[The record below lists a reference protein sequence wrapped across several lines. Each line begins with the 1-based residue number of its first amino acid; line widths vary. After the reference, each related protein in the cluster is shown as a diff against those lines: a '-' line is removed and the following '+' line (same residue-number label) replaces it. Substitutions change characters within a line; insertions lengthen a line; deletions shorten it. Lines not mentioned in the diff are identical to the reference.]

1 MSISARNPSINNM
14 FWEQIATHYRA
25 GSAHQFLLHF
35 NVQDLLYDDVY
46 GYLPAMPYLMEQLN
60 VLGCALVI
68 GYNTAQG
75 IIFPN
80 VRQWHQTQQMLEVV
94 PPYEK
99 TGVFHFQSLATWLQG
114 FRGLQGAGDDEVP
127 PDVARRRINAGL
139 AIGKLHEDPVA
150 SIEPSPSEELQ
161 IKLSELLRQDSVK
174 VGLVINFLEEFA
186 PNHPSLSSGAND
198 ARQRFFNLLHHWA
211 SDLDIRRRKH
221 IILLVTQNTFDIH
234 PSLTVNPEIPVVE
247 MPFPDYAQRLQFI
260 EHLHAIHIT
269 EPIRKYSLGNARAR
283 EELARETAGLNLFG
297 IHDIVRQAALARQ
310 EARGELL
317 QNYRQQSV
325 KTFSHGVLEVS
336 EPREVARMQGPSH
349 VNRAIQEIA
358 DGLKAGDW
366 RRIPRGMLLLGP
378 AGTGKVFIAKLLAGK
393 AETAFVQLRYASQ
406 VGEVAISVNGHE
418 GSYERN
424 LNAAL
429 SFIRGIAPVVVFI
442 DEIEQASPRASM
454 QPEHWERG
462 LPVSLVNAISDT
474 SLRGKVIWV
483 GATDRPDLMP
493 AIFRR
498 VGIFDHKLILLPPTP
513 FERAATMEIFCAP
526 RTQESI
532 DYQAIVGDARTDGV
546 TARDLWLIMQRA
558 RNIALRDRREQ
569 LTEADLREA
578 VDDFVPDYSPEMQ
591 QFMGLLAMREANS
604 RAMLPDALL
613 PVYQEFVEGTR
624 IDKTK
629 INRRLLELSG
639 VLGLQV

>member
-1 MSISARNPSINNM
+1 M

-35 NVQDLLYDDVY
+35 NVQDLHYDDAY
-46 GYLPAMPYLMEQLN
+46 GYLPALPYLMEQLN
-60 VLGCALVI
+60 LLGCDLVV
-68 GYNTAQG
+68 GYNSVQG

-80 VRQWHQTQQMLEVV
+80 VRQWHRTQKMLEVV
-94 PPYEK
+94 PPD
-99 TGVFHFQSLATWLQG
+99 A
-114 FRGLQGAGDDEVP
+114 ADEVP
-127 PDVARRRINAGL
+127 LPDERSRINSNL
-139 AIGKLHEDPVA
+139 AIGKLHEDPVVTM
-150 SIEPSPSEELQ
+150 EPHPSEELQ
-161 IKLSELLRQDSVK
+161 NRLSHLLRQGRAK
-174 VGLVINFLEEFA
+174 VGLIINFLEQLA
-186 PNHPSLSSGAND
+186 PNHPSLTSGAND
-198 ARQRFFNLLHHWA
+198 ESQRFLNLLNHWA
-211 SDLDIRRRKH
+211 SDLDIRRRKQ

-247 MPFPDYAQRLQFI
+247 MPFPDYAQRLKFI
-260 EHLHAIHIT
+260 AHLHAISPDDAPMR
-269 EPIRKYSLGNARAR
+269 ESLGDARAR
-283 EELARETAGLNLFG
+283 EEFARETAGLNLFG
-297 IHDIVRQAALARQ
+297 IHDIARQAATTQQ

-317 QNYRQQSV
+317 LNYRQESI
-325 KTFSHGVLEVS
+325 KTFSHGVLEVG

-349 VNRAIQEIA
+349 VNRAIQDIA
-358 DGLKAGDW
+358 AGLKQGDW
-366 RRIPRGMLLLGP
+366 RRIPRGVLLLGP

-406 VGEVAISVNGHE
+406 VGEVAISVNGNE

-424 LNAAL
+424 LIAAL

-442 DEIEQASPRASM
+442 DEIERASPHTSM
-454 QPEHWERG
+454 QPEQGERG
-462 LPVSLVNAISDT
+462 LPVSLVNAMSDT
-474 SLRGKVIWV
+474 SLRGKVLWV
-483 GATDRPDLMP
+483 GATNRPDLMP

-498 VGIFDHKLILLPPTP
+498 TGIFDHKLILLPPTP
-513 FERAATMEIFCAP
+513 FERGAILKIFCEP

-532 DYQAIVGDARTDGV
+532 DYQSIIGDERTDGI

-558 RNIALRDRREQ
+558 RNLALRNNREQ
-569 LTEADLREA
+569 LIEADLREA
-578 VDDFVPDYSPEMQ
+578 VNDFVPDHSREMQ

-613 PVYQEFVEGTR
+613 PEYQEFVEDNR

-639 VLGLQV
+639 ELGLQA

>member
-1 MSISARNPSINNM
+1 M

-35 NVQDLLYDDVY
+35 NVQDLHYDDAY

-60 VLGCALVI
+60 LLDCELVV
-68 GYNTAQG
+68 GYNSVQG

-80 VRQWHQTQQMLEVV
+80 VRQWSRTQKMLEIV
-94 PPYEK
+94 PPD
-99 TGVFHFQSLATWLQG
+99 A
-114 FRGLQGAGDDEVP
+114 ADEVP
-127 PDVARRRINAGL
+127 LPDERRRINASL
-139 AIGKLHEDPVA
+139 AIGKLHEDPVVTM
-150 SIEPSPSEELQ
+150 EPHPSEELQ
-161 IKLSELLRQDSVK
+161 NRLSHLLRQQRVK
-174 VGLVINFLEEFA
+174 VGLIINFLEQLA
-186 PNHPSLSSGAND
+186 PNHPSLASGAND
-198 ARQRFFNLLHHWA
+198 DLQRFLNLLHHWA
-211 SDLDIRRRKH
+211 SDMDIRRRKH

-247 MPFPDYAQRLQFI
+247 MPFPDYARRLQFI
-260 EHLHAIHIT
+260 AHLHTISPNDAPMR
-269 EPIRKYSLGNARAR
+269 ESLGNARAR
-283 EELARETAGLNLFG
+283 EEFARETAGLNLFG
-297 IHDIVRQAALARQ
+297 IHDIARQAATTQQ

-317 QNYRQQSV
+317 LNYRQESI
-325 KTFSHGVLEVS
+325 KTFSRGVLEVG

-349 VNRAIQEIA
+349 VNRAIQDIA
-358 DGLKAGDW
+358 DDLKQGDW

-406 VGEVAISVNGHE
+406 VGEVSVSVNVNVNGNE

-424 LNAAL
+424 LSTAI

-442 DEIEQASPRASM
+442 DEIEQASPHTSM
-454 QPEHWERG
+454 QPEDWERA

-483 GATDRPDLMP
+483 GATNRPDLMP
-493 AIFRR
+493 SIFRR

-513 FERAATMEIFCAP
+513 FERAAILKIFCEP

-532 DYQAIVGDARTDGV
+532 DYQSIVGDARTDGI

-558 RNIALRDRREQ
+558 RNLAQRNNREQ

-578 VDDFVPDYSPEMQ
+578 VDDFAPDHSPEMQ

-613 PVYQEFVEGTR
+613 PQYQEFVEGNR

-639 VLGLQV
+639 ELGLQA

>member
-1 MSISARNPSINNM
+1 M
-14 FWEQIATHYRA
+14 FWEQIVTHYRA

-35 NVQDLLYDDVY
+35 NVQDLHYDDAY

-60 VLGCALVI
+60 LLGCDLVV
-68 GYNTAQG
+68 GYNSVQG

-80 VRQWHQTQQMLEVV
+80 VRQWRKTQKMLEIV
-94 PPYEK
+94 PPD
-99 TGVFHFQSLATWLQG
+99 A
-114 FRGLQGAGDDEVP
+114 ADEVP
-127 PDVARRRINAGL
+127 LPDERSRINSNL
-139 AIGKLHEDPVA
+139 AIGKLHEDPVVTM
-150 SIEPSPSEELQ
+150 EPHPSEELQ
-161 IKLSELLRQDSVK
+161 NRLSHLLRQGRAK
-174 VGLVINFLEEFA
+174 VGLIINFLEQLA
-186 PNHPSLSSGAND
+186 PNHPSLTSGAND
-198 ARQRFFNLLHHWA
+198 ESQRFLNLLNHWA
-211 SDLDIRRRKH
+211 SDLDIRRREQ

-247 MPFPDYAQRLQFI
+247 MPFPDYAQRLKFI
-260 EHLHAIHIT
+260 AHLHAISPDT
-269 EPIRKYSLGNARAR
+269 APMRESLGDARAR
-283 EELARETAGLNLFG
+283 EEFARETAGLNLFG
-297 IHDIVRQAALARQ
+297 IHDIARQAATTHQ

-317 QNYRQQSV
+317 LNYRQESI
-325 KTFSHGVLEVS
+325 KTFSHGVLEVG

-349 VNRAIQEIA
+349 VNRAIQDIA
-358 DGLKAGDW
+358 DGLKQGDW
-366 RRIPRGMLLLGP
+366 RRIPRGVLLLGP

-406 VGEVAISVNGHE
+406 VGEVAISVNGNE

-424 LNAAL
+424 LIAAL

-442 DEIEQASPRASM
+442 DEIERASPHTSM
-454 QPEHWERG
+454 QPEQGERG
-462 LPVSLVNAISDT
+462 LPVSLVNAMSDT
-474 SLRGKVIWV
+474 SLRGKVLWV
-483 GATDRPDLMP
+483 GATNRPDLMP

-498 VGIFDHKLILLPPTP
+498 TGIFDHKLILLPPTP
-513 FERAATMEIFCAP
+513 FERAAILKIFCEP

-532 DYQAIVGDARTDGV
+532 DYQSIIGDERTDGI

-558 RNIALRDRREQ
+558 RNLALRNNREQ
-569 LTEADLREA
+569 LIEADLREA
-578 VDDFVPDYSPEMQ
+578 VNDFVPDHSREMQ

-613 PVYQEFVEGTR
+613 PQYQEFVEDNR

-639 VLGLQV
+639 ELGLQA

>member
-1 MSISARNPSINNM
+1 M

-35 NVQDLLYDDVY
+35 NVQDLHYDDAY

-60 VLGCALVI
+60 LLGCDLVV
-68 GYNTAQG
+68 GYNSVQG

-80 VRQWHQTQQMLEVV
+80 VRQWRRTQKMLEIV
-94 PPYEK
+94 PPD
-99 TGVFHFQSLATWLQG
+99 A
-114 FRGLQGAGDDEVP
+114 ADEVP
-127 PDVARRRINAGL
+127 LPDERSRINSNL
-139 AIGKLHEDPVA
+139 AIGKLHEDPVVTM
-150 SIEPSPSEELQ
+150 EPHPSEELQ
-161 IKLSELLRQDSVK
+161 NRLSHLLRQGRAK
-174 VGLVINFLEEFA
+174 VGLIINFLEQLA
-186 PNHPSLSSGAND
+186 PNHPSLTSGAND
-198 ARQRFFNLLHHWA
+198 ESQRFLNLLNHWA
-211 SDLDIRRRKH
+211 SDLDIRRRKQ

-247 MPFPDYAQRLQFI
+247 MPFPDYTQRLKFI
-260 EHLHAIHIT
+260 AHLHAISPDDAPMR
-269 EPIRKYSLGNARAR
+269 ESLGDARAR
-283 EELARETAGLNLFG
+283 EEFARETAGLNLFG
-297 IHDIVRQAALARQ
+297 IHDIARQAATTQQ

-317 QNYRQQSV
+317 LNYRQESI
-325 KTFSHGVLEVS
+325 KTFSHGVLEVG
-336 EPREVARMQGPSH
+336 EPREVARMQGPGH
-349 VNRAIQEIA
+349 VNRAIQDIA
-358 DGLKAGDW
+358 DGLKQGDW
-366 RRIPRGMLLLGP
+366 RRIPRGVLLLGP

-406 VGEVAISVNGHE
+406 VGEVAISVNGNE

-424 LNAAL
+424 LIAAL

-442 DEIEQASPRASM
+442 DEIERASPHTSM
-454 QPEHWERG
+454 QPEQGERG
-462 LPVSLVNAISDT
+462 LPVSLVNAMSDT
-474 SLRGKVIWV
+474 SLRGKVLWV
-483 GATDRPDLMP
+483 GATNRPDLMP

-498 VGIFDHKLILLPPTP
+498 TGIFDHKLILLPPTP
-513 FERAATMEIFCAP
+513 FERAAILKIFCEP

-532 DYQAIVGDARTDGV
+532 DYQSIIGGERTDGI

-558 RNIALRDRREQ
+558 RNLALRNNREQ
-569 LTEADLREA
+569 LIEADLREA
-578 VDDFVPDYSPEMQ
+578 VDDFVPDHSREMQ

-613 PVYQEFVEGTR
+613 PQYQEFVEDNR

-639 VLGLQV
+639 ELGLQA

>member
-1 MSISARNPSINNM
+1 M

-35 NVQDLLYDDVY
+35 NVQDLHYDDAY

-60 VLGCALVI
+60 LLECDLVV
-68 GYNTAQG
+68 GYNSVQG
-75 IIFPN
+75 ITFPN
-80 VRQWHQTQQMLEVV
+80 VHQWRRTQKMLEIV
-94 PPYEK
+94 PPD
-99 TGVFHFQSLATWLQG
+99 A
-114 FRGLQGAGDDEVP
+114 ADEVP
-127 PDVARRRINAGL
+127 LPDERRRINASL
-139 AIGKLHEDPVA
+139 AIGKLHEDPVVA
-150 SIEPSPSEELQ
+150 MEPHPSEELQ
-161 IKLSELLRQDSVK
+161 NRLSHLLRQQRAK
-174 VGLVINFLEEFA
+174 VGLIINFLEQLA
-186 PNHPSLSSGAND
+186 PNRPSLASGAND
-198 ARQRFFNLLHHWA
+198 DLQRFLNLLHHWA
-211 SDLDIRRRKH
+211 SDMDIRRRKH

-234 PSLTVNPEIPVVE
+234 PSLTVNPEIPIVE
-247 MPFPDYAQRLQFI
+247 MPFPDYARRLQFI
-260 EHLHAIHIT
+260 AHLHTISPNDAPMR
-269 EPIRKYSLGNARAR
+269 ESLGNARAR
-283 EELARETAGLNLFG
+283 EEFARETAGLNLFG
-297 IHDIVRQAALARQ
+297 IHDIARQAATTQQ

-317 QNYRQQSV
+317 LNYRQESI
-325 KTFSHGVLEVS
+325 KTFSRGVLEVG

-349 VNRAIQEIA
+349 VNRAIQDIA
-358 DGLKAGDW
+358 DGLKQGDW

-406 VGEVAISVNGHE
+406 VGEVSVSVNVNVNGNE

-424 LNAAL
+424 LSTAL

-442 DEIEQASPRASM
+442 DEIEQASPHTSM
-454 QPEHWERG
+454 QPEDWERA

-483 GATDRPDLMP
+483 GATNRPDLMP
-493 AIFRR
+493 SIFRR

-513 FERAATMEIFCAP
+513 FERAAILKIFCEP

-532 DYQAIVGDARTDGV
+532 DYQSIVGDARTDGI

-558 RNIALRDRREQ
+558 RNLAQRNNREQ

-578 VDDFVPDYSPEMQ
+578 VDDFAPDHSPEMQ

-613 PVYQEFVEGTR
+613 PQYQEFVEGNR

-639 VLGLQV
+639 VLGLQA

>member
-1 MSISARNPSINNM
+1 M

-35 NVQDLLYDDVY
+35 NVQDLHYDDAY

-60 VLGCALVI
+60 LLGCDLVV
-68 GYNTAQG
+68 GYNSVQG

-80 VRQWHQTQQMLEVV
+80 VRQWRKTQKMLEIV
-94 PPYEK
+94 PPD
-99 TGVFHFQSLATWLQG
+99 A
-114 FRGLQGAGDDEVP
+114 ADEVP
-127 PDVARRRINAGL
+127 LPDERRRINSNL
-139 AIGKLHEDPVA
+139 AIGKLHEDPVVTM
-150 SIEPSPSEELQ
+150 EPHPSEELQ
-161 IKLSELLRQDSVK
+161 NRLSHLLRQGRAK
-174 VGLVINFLEEFA
+174 VGLIINFLEQLA
-186 PNHPSLSSGAND
+186 PNHPSLTSGAND
-198 ARQRFFNLLHHWA
+198 ESQRFLNLLNHWA
-211 SDLDIRRRKH
+211 SDLDIRRRKQ

-247 MPFPDYAQRLQFI
+247 MPFPDYAQRLKFI
-260 EHLHAIHIT
+260 AHLHAISPDDAPMR
-269 EPIRKYSLGNARAR
+269 ESLGDARAR
-283 EELARETAGLNLFG
+283 EEFARETAGLNLFG
-297 IHDIVRQAALARQ
+297 IHDIARQAATTQQ

-317 QNYRQQSV
+317 LNYRQESI
-325 KTFSHGVLEVS
+325 KTFSHGVLEVG

-349 VNRAIQEIA
+349 VNRAIQDIV
-358 DGLKAGDW
+358 DGLKQGDW
-366 RRIPRGMLLLGP
+366 RRIPRGVLLLGP

-406 VGEVAISVNGHE
+406 VGEVAISVNGNE

-424 LNAAL
+424 LIAAL

-442 DEIEQASPRASM
+442 DEIEQASPHTSM
-454 QPEHWERG
+454 QPEQGERG
-462 LPVSLVNAISDT
+462 LPVSLVNAMSDT
-474 SLRGKVIWV
+474 SLRGKVLWV
-483 GATDRPDLMP
+483 GATNRPDLMP

-498 VGIFDHKLILLPPTP
+498 TGIFDHKLILLPPTP
-513 FERAATMEIFCAP
+513 FERAAILKIFCEP

-532 DYQAIVGDARTDGV
+532 DYQSIIGDERTDGI

-558 RNIALRDRREQ
+558 RNLALRNNREQ
-569 LTEADLREA
+569 LIEADLREA
-578 VDDFVPDYSPEMQ
+578 VNDFVPDHSREMQ

-613 PVYQEFVEGTR
+613 PQYQEFVEDNR

-639 VLGLQV
+639 ELGLQA

>member
-1 MSISARNPSINNM
+1 M
-14 FWEQIATHYRA
+14 FWEQIVTHYRA

-35 NVQDLLYDDVY
+35 NVQDLHYDDAY

-60 VLGCALVI
+60 LLGCDLVV
-68 GYNTAQG
+68 GYNSVQG

-80 VRQWHQTQQMLEVV
+80 VRQWRKTQKMLEIV
-94 PPYEK
+94 PPD
-99 TGVFHFQSLATWLQG
+99 A
-114 FRGLQGAGDDEVP
+114 ADEVP
-127 PDVARRRINAGL
+127 LPDERRRINSNL
-139 AIGKLHEDPVA
+139 AIGKLHEDPVVTM
-150 SIEPSPSEELQ
+150 EPHPSEELQ
-161 IKLSELLRQDSVK
+161 NRLSHLLRQGRAK
-174 VGLVINFLEEFA
+174 VGLIINFLEQLA
-186 PNHPSLSSGAND
+186 PNHPSLTSGAND
-198 ARQRFFNLLHHWA
+198 ESQRFLNLLNHWA
-211 SDLDIRRRKH
+211 SDLDIRRRKQ

-247 MPFPDYAQRLQFI
+247 MPFPDYTQRLKFI
-260 EHLHAIHIT
+260 AHLHAISPDDAPMR
-269 EPIRKYSLGNARAR
+269 ESLGDARAR
-283 EELARETAGLNLFG
+283 EEFARETGGLNLFG
-297 IHDIVRQAALARQ
+297 IHDIARQAATTQQ

-317 QNYRQQSV
+317 LNYRQESI
-325 KTFSHGVLEVS
+325 KTFSHGVLEVG

-349 VNRAIQEIA
+349 VNRAIQDIA
-358 DGLKAGDW
+358 DGLKQGDW
-366 RRIPRGMLLLGP
+366 RRIPRGVLLLGP

-406 VGEVAISVNGHE
+406 VGEVAISVNGNE

-424 LNAAL
+424 LIAAL

-442 DEIEQASPRASM
+442 DEIERASPHTSM
-454 QPEHWERG
+454 QPEQGERG
-462 LPVSLVNAISDT
+462 LPVSLVNAMSDT
-474 SLRGKVIWV
+474 SLRGKVLWV
-483 GATDRPDLMP
+483 GATNRPDLMP

-498 VGIFDHKLILLPPTP
+498 TGIFDHKLILLPPTP
-513 FERAATMEIFCAP
+513 FERAAILKIFCEP

-532 DYQAIVGDARTDGV
+532 DYQSIIGDERTDGI

-558 RNIALRDRREQ
+558 RNLALRNNREQ
-569 LTEADLREA
+569 LIEADLREA
-578 VDDFVPDYSPEMQ
+578 VNDFVPDHSREMQ

-613 PVYQEFVEGTR
+613 PQYQEFVEDNR

-639 VLGLQV
+639 ELGLQA

>member
-1 MSISARNPSINNM
+1 M

-35 NVQDLLYDDVY
+35 NVQDLHYDDAY

-60 VLGCALVI
+60 LLGCDLVV
-68 GYNTAQG
+68 GYNSVQG

-80 VRQWHQTQQMLEVV
+80 VRQWRKTQKMLEIV
-94 PPYEK
+94 PPD
-99 TGVFHFQSLATWLQG
+99 A
-114 FRGLQGAGDDEVP
+114 ADEVP
-127 PDVARRRINAGL
+127 LPDERRRINSNL
-139 AIGKLHEDPVA
+139 AIGKLHEDPVVTM
-150 SIEPSPSEELQ
+150 EPHPSEELQ
-161 IKLSELLRQDSVK
+161 NRLSHLLRQGRAK
-174 VGLVINFLEEFA
+174 VGLIINFLEQLA
-186 PNHPSLSSGAND
+186 PNHPSLTSGAND
-198 ARQRFFNLLHHWA
+198 ESQRFLNLLNHWA
-211 SDLDIRRRKH
+211 SDLDIRRRKQ

-247 MPFPDYAQRLQFI
+247 MPFPDYAQRLKFI
-260 EHLHAIHIT
+260 AHLHAISPDDAPMR
-269 EPIRKYSLGNARAR
+269 ESLGDARAR
-283 EELARETAGLNLFG
+283 EEFARETGGLNLFG
-297 IHDIVRQAALARQ
+297 IHDIARQAATTQQ

-317 QNYRQQSV
+317 LNYRQESI
-325 KTFSHGVLEVS
+325 KTFSHGVLEVG

-349 VNRAIQEIA
+349 VNRAIQDIA
-358 DGLKAGDW
+358 DGLKQGDW
-366 RRIPRGMLLLGP
+366 RRIPRGVLLLGP

-406 VGEVAISVNGHE
+406 VGEVAISVNGNE

-424 LNAAL
+424 LIAAL

-442 DEIEQASPRASM
+442 DEIERASPHTSM
-454 QPEHWERG
+454 QPEQGERG
-462 LPVSLVNAISDT
+462 LPVSLVNAMSDT
-474 SLRGKVIWV
+474 SLRGKVLWV
-483 GATDRPDLMP
+483 GATNRPDLMP

-498 VGIFDHKLILLPPTP
+498 TGIFDHKLILLPPTP
-513 FERAATMEIFCAP
+513 FERAAILKIFCEP

-532 DYQAIVGDARTDGV
+532 DYQSIIGDERTDGI

-558 RNIALRDRREQ
+558 RNLALRNNREQ
-569 LTEADLREA
+569 LIEADLREA
-578 VDDFVPDYSPEMQ
+578 VNDFVPDHSREMQ

-613 PVYQEFVEGTR
+613 PQYQEFVEDNR

-639 VLGLQV
+639 ELGLQA

>member
-1 MSISARNPSINNM
+1 M

-35 NVQDLLYDDVY
+35 NVQDLHYDDAY

-60 VLGCALVI
+60 LLGCDLVV
-68 GYNTAQG
+68 GYNSVQG

-80 VRQWHQTQQMLEVV
+80 VRQWRKTQKMLEIV
-94 PPYEK
+94 PPD
-99 TGVFHFQSLATWLQG
+99 A
-114 FRGLQGAGDDEVP
+114 ADEVP
-127 PDVARRRINAGL
+127 LPDERSRINSNL
-139 AIGKLHEDPVA
+139 AIGKLHEDPVVTM
-150 SIEPSPSEELQ
+150 EPHPSEELQ
-161 IKLSELLRQDSVK
+161 NRLSHLLRQGRAK
-174 VGLVINFLEEFA
+174 VGLIINFLEQLA
-186 PNHPSLSSGAND
+186 PNHPSLTSGAND
-198 ARQRFFNLLHHWA
+198 ESQRFLNLLNHWA
-211 SDLDIRRRKH
+211 SDLDIRRRKQ

-247 MPFPDYAQRLQFI
+247 MPFPDYTQRLKFI
-260 EHLHAIHIT
+260 EHLHAISPDDAPMR
-269 EPIRKYSLGNARAR
+269 ESLGDARAR
-283 EELARETAGLNLFG
+283 EEFARETAGLNLFG
-297 IHDIVRQAALARQ
+297 IHDIARQAATTQQ

-317 QNYRQQSV
+317 LNYRQESI
-325 KTFSHGVLEVS
+325 KTFSHGVLEVG

-349 VNRAIQEIA
+349 VNRAIQDIA
-358 DGLKAGDW
+358 AGLKQGDW
-366 RRIPRGMLLLGP
+366 RRIPRGVLLLGP

-406 VGEVAISVNGHE
+406 VGEVAISVNGNE

-424 LNAAL
+424 LIGAL

-442 DEIEQASPRASM
+442 DEIERASPHTSM
-454 QPEHWERG
+454 QPEQGERG
-462 LPVSLVNAISDT
+462 LPVSLVNAMSDT
-474 SLRGKVIWV
+474 SLRGKVLWV
-483 GATDRPDLMP
+483 GATNRPDLMP

-498 VGIFDHKLILLPPTP
+498 TGIFDHKLILLPPTP
-513 FERAATMEIFCAP
+513 FERAAILKIFCEP

-532 DYQAIVGDARTDGV
+532 DYQSIIGGERTDGI

-558 RNIALRDRREQ
+558 RNLALRNNREQ
-569 LTEADLREA
+569 LIEADLREA
-578 VDDFVPDYSPEMQ
+578 VNDFVPDHSREMQ

-613 PVYQEFVEGTR
+613 PQYQEFVEDNR

-639 VLGLQV
+639 ELGLQA

>member
-1 MSISARNPSINNM
+1 M

-35 NVQDLLYDDVY
+35 NVQDLHYDDAY

-60 VLGCALVI
+60 LLECDLVV
-68 GYNTAQG
+68 GYNSVQG

-80 VRQWHQTQQMLEVV
+80 VRQWSRTQKMLEI
-94 PPYEK
+94 
-99 TGVFHFQSLATWLQG
+99 
-114 FRGLQGAGDDEVP
+114 VP
-127 PDVARRRINAGL
+127 PDAADEAPLPDERRRINANL

-150 SIEPSPSEELQ
+150 AMEPHPSEELQ
-161 IKLSELLRQDSVK
+161 NRLSHLLRQQRAK
-174 VGLVINFLEEFA
+174 VGLIINFLEQLA
-186 PNHPSLSSGAND
+186 PNRPSLASGAND
-198 ARQRFFNLLHHWA
+198 DLQRFLNLLHHWA
-211 SDLDIRRRKH
+211 SDMDIRRRKH
-221 IILLVTQNTFDIH
+221 IILLVTPNTFDIH

-260 EHLHAIHIT
+260 AHLHTISPNDAPMR
-269 EPIRKYSLGNARAR
+269 ESLGNARAR
-283 EELARETAGLNLFG
+283 EEFARETAGLNLFG
-297 IHDIVRQAALARQ
+297 IHDIARQAATTQQ

-317 QNYRQQSV
+317 LNYRQESI
-325 KTFSHGVLEVS
+325 KTFSRGVLEVG

-349 VNRAIQEIA
+349 VNRAIQDIA
-358 DGLKAGDW
+358 DGLKQGDW
-366 RRIPRGMLLLGP
+366 RRIPRGILLLGP

-406 VGEVAISVNGHE
+406 VGEVAVSVNVNVNGNE

-424 LNAAL
+424 LSTTL

-442 DEIEQASPRASM
+442 DEIEQASPHTSM
-454 QPEHWERG
+454 QPEDWERA

-483 GATDRPDLMP
+483 GATNRPDLMP
-493 AIFRR
+493 SIFRR

-513 FERAATMEIFCAP
+513 FERAAILKIFCEP

-532 DYQAIVGDARTDGV
+532 DYQSIVGDERTDGI

-558 RNIALRDRREQ
+558 RNLAQRNNREQ

-578 VDDFVPDYSPEMQ
+578 VDDFAPDHSPEMQ

-613 PVYQEFVEGTR
+613 PQYQEFVEGNR

-639 VLGLQV
+639 VLGLQA

>member
-1 MSISARNPSINNM
+1 M

-35 NVQDLLYDDVY
+35 NVQDLHYDDAY

-60 VLGCALVI
+60 LLECDLVV
-68 GYNTAQG
+68 GYNSVQG

-80 VRQWHQTQQMLEVV
+80 VRQWRRTQKMLEI
-94 PPYEK
+94 
-99 TGVFHFQSLATWLQG
+99 
-114 FRGLQGAGDDEVP
+114 VP
-127 PDVARRRINAGL
+127 PDAADEAPLPDERRKINANL
-139 AIGKLHEDPVA
+139 AIGKLHEDPVVTM
-150 SIEPSPSEELQ
+150 EPHPSEELQ
-161 IKLSELLRQDSVK
+161 NRLSHLLRQQRAK
-174 VGLVINFLEEFA
+174 VGLIINFLEQLA
-186 PNHPSLSSGAND
+186 PNRPSLASGAND
-198 ARQRFFNLLHHWA
+198 DLQRFLNLLHHWA
-211 SDLDIRRRKH
+211 SDMDIRRRKH
-221 IILLVTQNTFDIH
+221 IILLVTPNTFDIH

-247 MPFPDYAQRLQFI
+247 MPFPDYARRLQFI
-260 EHLHAIHIT
+260 AHLHTISPNDAPMR
-269 EPIRKYSLGNARAR
+269 ESLGNARAR
-283 EELARETAGLNLFG
+283 EEFARETAGLNLFG
-297 IHDIVRQAALARQ
+297 IHDIARQAATTQQ

-317 QNYRQQSV
+317 LNYRQESI
-325 KTFSHGVLEVS
+325 KTFSRGVLEVG

-349 VNRAIQEIA
+349 VNRAIQDIA
-358 DGLKAGDW
+358 DGLKQGDW

-406 VGEVAISVNGHE
+406 VGEVAVSVNVNVNGNE

-424 LNAAL
+424 LSTAL

-442 DEIEQASPRASM
+442 DEIEQASPHTSM
-454 QPEHWERG
+454 QPEDWERA

-483 GATDRPDLMP
+483 GATNRPDLMP
-493 AIFRR
+493 SIFRR

-513 FERAATMEIFCAP
+513 FERAAILKIFCEP

-532 DYQAIVGDARTDGV
+532 DYQSIVGDERTDGI

-558 RNIALRDRREQ
+558 RNLAQRNNREQ

-578 VDDFVPDYSPEMQ
+578 VDDFAPDHSPEMQ

-613 PVYQEFVEGTR
+613 PQYQEFVEGNR

-639 VLGLQV
+639 ELGLQA

>member
-1 MSISARNPSINNM
+1 M

-35 NVQDLLYDDVY
+35 NVQDLHYDDAY

-60 VLGCALVI
+60 LLECDLVV
-68 GYNTAQG
+68 GYNSVQG
-75 IIFPN
+75 ITFPN
-80 VRQWHQTQQMLEVV
+80 VHQWRRTQKMLEIV
-94 PPYEK
+94 PPD
-99 TGVFHFQSLATWLQG
+99 AP
-114 FRGLQGAGDDEVP
+114 DEVP
-127 PDVARRRINAGL
+127 LPDERRRINASL
-139 AIGKLHEDPVA
+139 AIGKLHEDPVVA
-150 SIEPSPSEELQ
+150 MEPHPSEELQ
-161 IKLSELLRQDSVK
+161 NRLSHLLRQQRVK
-174 VGLVINFLEEFA
+174 VGLIINFLEQLA
-186 PNHPSLSSGAND
+186 PNHPSFASGAND
-198 ARQRFFNLLHHWA
+198 DLQRFLNLLHHWA
-211 SDLDIRRRKH
+211 SDMDIRRRKH

-247 MPFPDYAQRLQFI
+247 MPFPDYARRLQFI
-260 EHLHAIHIT
+260 AHLHTISPNDAPMR
-269 EPIRKYSLGNARAR
+269 ESLGNARAR
-283 EELARETAGLNLFG
+283 EEFARETAGLNLFG
-297 IHDIVRQAALARQ
+297 IHDIARQAATTQQ

-317 QNYRQQSV
+317 LNYRQESI
-325 KTFSHGVLEVS
+325 KTFSRGVLEVG

-349 VNRAIQEIA
+349 VNRAIQDIA
-358 DGLKAGDW
+358 DGLKQGDW

-406 VGEVAISVNGHE
+406 VGEVSVNVNGNE

-424 LNAAL
+424 LSTAL

-442 DEIEQASPRASM
+442 DEIEQASPHTSM
-454 QPEHWERG
+454 QPEDWERA

-483 GATDRPDLMP
+483 GATNRPDLMP
-493 AIFRR
+493 SIFRR

-513 FERAATMEIFCAP
+513 FERAAILKIFCEP

-532 DYQAIVGDARTDGV
+532 DYQSIVGDARTDGI

-558 RNIALRDRREQ
+558 RNLAQRNNREQ

-578 VDDFVPDYSPEMQ
+578 VDDFAPDHSPEMQ

-613 PVYQEFVEGTR
+613 PQYQEFVEGNR

-639 VLGLQV
+639 ELGLQA

>member
-1 MSISARNPSINNM
+1 M
-14 FWEQIATHYRA
+14 FWEQIVRHYRA

-35 NVQDLLYDDVY
+35 NVQDLHYDDAY

-60 VLGCALVI
+60 LLGCDLVV
-68 GYNTAQG
+68 GYNSVQG

-80 VRQWHQTQQMLEVV
+80 VRQWRKTQKMLEIV
-94 PPYEK
+94 PPD
-99 TGVFHFQSLATWLQG
+99 A
-114 FRGLQGAGDDEVP
+114 ADEVP
-127 PDVARRRINAGL
+127 LPDERRRINSNL
-139 AIGKLHEDPVA
+139 AIGKLHEDPVVTM
-150 SIEPSPSEELQ
+150 EPHPSEELQ
-161 IKLSELLRQDSVK
+161 NRLSHLLRQGRAK
-174 VGLVINFLEEFA
+174 VGLIINFLEQLA
-186 PNHPSLSSGAND
+186 PNHPSLTSGAND
-198 ARQRFFNLLHHWA
+198 ESQRFLNLLNHWA
-211 SDLDIRRRKH
+211 SDLDIRRRKQ

-247 MPFPDYAQRLQFI
+247 MPFPDYAQRLKFI
-260 EHLHAIHIT
+260 AHLHAISPDDAPMR
-269 EPIRKYSLGNARAR
+269 ESLGDARAR
-283 EELARETAGLNLFG
+283 EEFARETAGLNLFG
-297 IHDIVRQAALARQ
+297 IHDIARQAATTQQ

-317 QNYRQQSV
+317 LNYRQESI
-325 KTFSHGVLEVS
+325 KTFSHGVLEVG

-349 VNRAIQEIA
+349 VNRAIQDIA
-358 DGLKAGDW
+358 DGLKQGDW
-366 RRIPRGMLLLGP
+366 RRIPRGVLLLGP

-406 VGEVAISVNGHE
+406 VGEVAISVNGNE

-424 LNAAL
+424 LIAAL

-442 DEIEQASPRASM
+442 DEIERASPHTSM
-454 QPEHWERG
+454 QPEQGERG
-462 LPVSLVNAISDT
+462 LPVSLVNAMSDT
-474 SLRGKVIWV
+474 SLRGKVLWV
-483 GATDRPDLMP
+483 GATNRPDLMP

-498 VGIFDHKLILLPPTP
+498 TGIFDHKLILLPPTP
-513 FERAATMEIFCAP
+513 FERAAILKIFCEP

-532 DYQAIVGDARTDGV
+532 DYQSIIGDERTDGI

-558 RNIALRDRREQ
+558 RNLALRNNREQ
-569 LTEADLREA
+569 LIEADLREA
-578 VDDFVPDYSPEMQ
+578 VNDFVPDHSREMQ

-613 PVYQEFVEGTR
+613 PQYQEFVEDNR

-639 VLGLQV
+639 ELGLQA

>member
-1 MSISARNPSINNM
+1 M

-35 NVQDLLYDDVY
+35 NVQDLHYDDAY

-60 VLGCALVI
+60 LLGCDLVV
-68 GYNTAQG
+68 GYNSVQG

-80 VRQWHQTQQMLEVV
+80 VRQWRKTQKMLEIV
-94 PPYEK
+94 PPD
-99 TGVFHFQSLATWLQG
+99 A
-114 FRGLQGAGDDEVP
+114 ADEVP
-127 PDVARRRINAGL
+127 LPDERRRINSNL
-139 AIGKLHEDPVA
+139 AIGKLHEDPVVTM
-150 SIEPSPSEELQ
+150 EPHPSEELQ
-161 IKLSELLRQDSVK
+161 NRLSHLLRQGRAK
-174 VGLVINFLEEFA
+174 VGLIINFLEQLA
-186 PNHPSLSSGAND
+186 PNHPSLTSGAND
-198 ARQRFFNLLHHWA
+198 ESQRFLNLLNHWA
-211 SDLDIRRRKH
+211 SDLDIRRRKQ

-247 MPFPDYAQRLQFI
+247 MPFPDYAQRLKFI
-260 EHLHAIHIT
+260 AHLHAISPDDAPMR
-269 EPIRKYSLGNARAR
+269 ESLGDARAR
-283 EELARETAGLNLFG
+283 EEFARETAGLNLFG
-297 IHDIVRQAALARQ
+297 IHDIARQAATTQQ

-317 QNYRQQSV
+317 LNYRQESI
-325 KTFSHGVLEVS
+325 KTFSHGVLEVG

-349 VNRAIQEIA
+349 VNRAIQDIA
-358 DGLKAGDW
+358 AGLKQGDW
-366 RRIPRGMLLLGP
+366 RRIPRGVLLLGP

-406 VGEVAISVNGHE
+406 VGEVAVSVNGDG

-424 LNAAL
+424 LIAAL

-442 DEIEQASPRASM
+442 DEIERASPHTSM
-454 QPEHWERG
+454 QPEQGERG
-462 LPVSLVNAISDT
+462 LPVSLVNAMSDT
-474 SLRGKVIWV
+474 SLRGKVLWV
-483 GATDRPDLMP
+483 GATNRPDLMP

-498 VGIFDHKLILLPPTP
+498 TGIFDHKLILLPPTP
-513 FERAATMEIFCAP
+513 FERAAILKIFCEP
-526 RTQESI
+526 RTQASI
-532 DYQAIVGDARTDGV
+532 DYQSIIGDERTDGI

-558 RNIALRDRREQ
+558 RNLALRNNREQ
-569 LTEADLREA
+569 LIEADLREA
-578 VDDFVPDYSPEMQ
+578 VNDFVPDHSREMQ

-613 PVYQEFVEGTR
+613 PQYQEFVEDNR

-639 VLGLQV
+639 ELGLQA

>member
-1 MSISARNPSINNM
+1 M

-35 NVQDLLYDDVY
+35 NVQDLHYDDAY

-60 VLGCALVI
+60 LLGCDLVV
-68 GYNTAQG
+68 GYNSVQG

-80 VRQWHQTQQMLEVV
+80 VRQWRRTQKMLEIV
-94 PPYEK
+94 PPD
-99 TGVFHFQSLATWLQG
+99 A
-114 FRGLQGAGDDEVP
+114 ADEVP
-127 PDVARRRINAGL
+127 LPDERSRINSNL
-139 AIGKLHEDPVA
+139 AIGKLHEDPVVTM
-150 SIEPSPSEELQ
+150 EPHPSEELQ
-161 IKLSELLRQDSVK
+161 NRLSHLLRQGRAK
-174 VGLVINFLEEFA
+174 VGLIINFLEQLA
-186 PNHPSLSSGAND
+186 PNHPSLTSGAND
-198 ARQRFFNLLHHWA
+198 ESQRFLNLLNHWA
-211 SDLDIRRRKH
+211 SDLDIRRRKQ

-247 MPFPDYAQRLQFI
+247 MPFPDYAQRLKFI
-260 EHLHAIHIT
+260 AHLHAISPDDAPMR
-269 EPIRKYSLGNARAR
+269 ESLGDARAR
-283 EELARETAGLNLFG
+283 EEFARETAGLNLFG
-297 IHDIVRQAALARQ
+297 IHDIARQAATTQQ

-317 QNYRQQSV
+317 LNYRQESI
-325 KTFSHGVLEVS
+325 KTFSHGVLEVG
-336 EPREVARMQGPSH
+336 EPREVARMQGPGH
-349 VNRAIQEIA
+349 VNRAIQDIA
-358 DGLKAGDW
+358 DGLKQGDW
-366 RRIPRGMLLLGP
+366 RRIPRGVLLLGP

-406 VGEVAISVNGHE
+406 VGEVAISVNGNE

-424 LNAAL
+424 LIAAL

-442 DEIEQASPRASM
+442 DEIERASPHTSM
-454 QPEHWERG
+454 QPEQGERG
-462 LPVSLVNAISDT
+462 LPVSLVNAMSDT
-474 SLRGKVIWV
+474 SLRGKVLWV
-483 GATDRPDLMP
+483 GATNRPDLMP

-498 VGIFDHKLILLPPTP
+498 TGIFDHKLILLPPTP
-513 FERAATMEIFCAP
+513 FERAAILKIFCEP

-532 DYQAIVGDARTDGV
+532 DYQSIIGDERTDGI

-558 RNIALRDRREQ
+558 RNLALRNNREQ
-569 LTEADLREA
+569 LIEADLREA
-578 VDDFVPDYSPEMQ
+578 VNDFVPDHSREMQ

-613 PVYQEFVEGTR
+613 PQYQEFVEDNR

-639 VLGLQV
+639 ELGLQA

>member
-1 MSISARNPSINNM
+1 M

-35 NVQDLLYDDVY
+35 NVQDLHYDDAY

-60 VLGCALVI
+60 LLGCDLVV
-68 GYNTAQG
+68 GYNSVQG

-80 VRQWHQTQQMLEVV
+80 VRQWRKTQKMLEIV
-94 PPYEK
+94 PPD
-99 TGVFHFQSLATWLQG
+99 A
-114 FRGLQGAGDDEVP
+114 ADEVP
-127 PDVARRRINAGL
+127 LPDERSRINSNL
-139 AIGKLHEDPVA
+139 AIGKLHEDPVVTM
-150 SIEPSPSEELQ
+150 EPHPSEELQ
-161 IKLSELLRQDSVK
+161 NRLSHLLRQGRAK
-174 VGLVINFLEEFA
+174 VGLIINFLEQLA
-186 PNHPSLSSGAND
+186 PNHPSLTSGAND
-198 ARQRFFNLLHHWA
+198 ESQRFLNLLNHWA
-211 SDLDIRRRKH
+211 SDLDIRRRKQ

-247 MPFPDYAQRLQFI
+247 MPFPDYAQRLKFI
-260 EHLHAIHIT
+260 AHLHAISPDDAPMR
-269 EPIRKYSLGNARAR
+269 ESLGDARAR
-283 EELARETAGLNLFG
+283 EEFARETGGLNLFG
-297 IHDIVRQAALARQ
+297 IHDIARQAATTQQ

-317 QNYRQQSV
+317 LNYRQESI
-325 KTFSHGVLEVS
+325 KTFSHGVLEVG

-349 VNRAIQEIA
+349 VNRAIQDIV
-358 DGLKAGDW
+358 DGLKQGDW
-366 RRIPRGMLLLGP
+366 RRIPRGVLLLGP

-406 VGEVAISVNGHE
+406 VGEVAVSVNGNG

-424 LNAAL
+424 LIAAL

-442 DEIEQASPRASM
+442 DEIEQASPHTSM
-454 QPEHWERG
+454 QPEQGERG
-462 LPVSLVNAISDT
+462 LPVSLVNAMSDT
-474 SLRGKVIWV
+474 SLRGKVLWV
-483 GATDRPDLMP
+483 GATNRPDLMP

-498 VGIFDHKLILLPPTP
+498 TGIFDHKLILLPPTP
-513 FERAATMEIFCAP
+513 FERAAILKIFCEP

-532 DYQAIVGDARTDGV
+532 DYQSIIGDERTDGI
-546 TARDLWLIMQRA
+546 TSRDLWLIMQRA
-558 RNIALRDRREQ
+558 RNLALRNNREQ
-569 LTEADLREA
+569 LIEADLREA
-578 VDDFVPDYSPEMQ
+578 VNDFVPDHSREMQ

-613 PVYQEFVEGTR
+613 PQYQEFVEDNR

-639 VLGLQV
+639 ELGLQA

>member
-1 MSISARNPSINNM
+1 M

-35 NVQDLLYDDVY
+35 NVQDLHYDDAY

-60 VLGCALVI
+60 LLGCDLVV
-68 GYNTAQG
+68 GYNSVQG

-80 VRQWHQTQQMLEVV
+80 VRQWRKTQKMLEIV
-94 PPYEK
+94 PPD
-99 TGVFHFQSLATWLQG
+99 A
-114 FRGLQGAGDDEVP
+114 ADEVP
-127 PDVARRRINAGL
+127 LPDERRRINSNL
-139 AIGKLHEDPVA
+139 AIGKLHEDPVVTM
-150 SIEPSPSEELQ
+150 EPHPSEELQ
-161 IKLSELLRQDSVK
+161 NRLSHLLRQGRAK
-174 VGLVINFLEEFA
+174 VGLIINFLEQLA
-186 PNHPSLSSGAND
+186 PNHPSLTSGAND
-198 ARQRFFNLLHHWA
+198 ESQRFLNLLNHWA
-211 SDLDIRRRKH
+211 SDLDIRRRKQ

-247 MPFPDYAQRLQFI
+247 MPFPDYAQRLKFI
-260 EHLHAIHIT
+260 AHLHAISPDDAPMR
-269 EPIRKYSLGNARAR
+269 ESLGDARAR
-283 EELARETAGLNLFG
+283 EEFARETAGLNLFG
-297 IHDIVRQAALARQ
+297 IHDIARQAATTQQ

-317 QNYRQQSV
+317 LNYRQESI
-325 KTFSHGVLEVS
+325 KTFSHGVLEVG

-349 VNRAIQEIA
+349 VNRAIQDIA
-358 DGLKAGDW
+358 AGLKQGDW
-366 RRIPRGMLLLGP
+366 RRIPRGVLLLGP

-406 VGEVAISVNGHE
+406 VGEVAVSVNGDG

-424 LNAAL
+424 LIAAL

-442 DEIEQASPRASM
+442 DEIERASPHTSM
-454 QPEHWERG
+454 QPEQGERG
-462 LPVSLVNAISDT
+462 LPVSLVNAMSDT
-474 SLRGKVIWV
+474 SLRGKVLWV
-483 GATDRPDLMP
+483 GATNRPDLMP

-498 VGIFDHKLILLPPTP
+498 TGIFDHKLILLPPTP
-513 FERAATMEIFCAP
+513 FERAAILKIFCEP
-526 RTQESI
+526 RTQASI
-532 DYQAIVGDARTDGV
+532 DYQSIIGDERTDGI

-558 RNIALRDRREQ
+558 RNLALRNNREQ
-569 LTEADLREA
+569 LIETDLREA
-578 VDDFVPDYSPEMQ
+578 VNDFVPDHSREMQ

-613 PVYQEFVEGTR
+613 PQYQEFVEDNR

-639 VLGLQV
+639 ELGLQA

>member
-1 MSISARNPSINNM
+1 M

-35 NVQDLLYDDVY
+35 NVQDLHYDDAY

-60 VLGCALVI
+60 LLGCDLVV
-68 GYNTAQG
+68 GYNSVQG

-80 VRQWHQTQQMLEVV
+80 VRQWRRTQKMLEIVL
-94 PPYEK
+94 PD
-99 TGVFHFQSLATWLQG
+99 A
-114 FRGLQGAGDDEVP
+114 ADEVP
-127 PDVARRRINAGL
+127 LPDERRRINSNL
-139 AIGKLHEDPVA
+139 AIGKLHEDPVVTM
-150 SIEPSPSEELQ
+150 EPHPSEELQ
-161 IKLSELLRQDSVK
+161 NRLSHLLRQGRAK
-174 VGLVINFLEEFA
+174 VGLIINFLEQLA
-186 PNHPSLSSGAND
+186 PNHPSLTSGAND
-198 ARQRFFNLLHHWA
+198 ESQRFLNLLNHWA
-211 SDLDIRRRKH
+211 SDLDIRRRKQ

-247 MPFPDYAQRLQFI
+247 MPFPDYTQRLKFI
-260 EHLHAIHIT
+260 AHLHAISPDDAPMR
-269 EPIRKYSLGNARAR
+269 ESLGDARAR
-283 EELARETAGLNLFG
+283 EEFARETAGLNLFG
-297 IHDIVRQAALARQ
+297 IHDIARQAATTQQ

-317 QNYRQQSV
+317 LNYRQESI
-325 KTFSHGVLEVS
+325 KTFSHGVLEVG
-336 EPREVARMQGPSH
+336 EPREVARMQGPGH
-349 VNRAIQEIA
+349 VNRAIQDIA
-358 DGLKAGDW
+358 DGLKQGDW
-366 RRIPRGMLLLGP
+366 RRIPRGVLLLGP

-406 VGEVAISVNGHE
+406 VGEVAISVNGNE

-424 LNAAL
+424 LIAAL

-442 DEIEQASPRASM
+442 DEIEQASPHTSM
-454 QPEHWERG
+454 QPEQGERG
-462 LPVSLVNAISDT
+462 LPVSLVNAMSDT
-474 SLRGKVIWV
+474 SLRGKVLWV
-483 GATDRPDLMP
+483 GATNRPDLMP

-498 VGIFDHKLILLPPTP
+498 TGIFDHKLILLPPTP
-513 FERAATMEIFCAP
+513 FERAAILKIFCEP

-532 DYQAIVGDARTDGV
+532 DYQSIIGDERTDGI

-558 RNIALRDRREQ
+558 RNLALRNNREQ
-569 LTEADLREA
+569 LIEADLREA
-578 VDDFVPDYSPEMQ
+578 VNDFVPDHSREMQ

-613 PVYQEFVEGTR
+613 PQYQEFVEDNR

-639 VLGLQV
+639 ELGLQA

>member
-1 MSISARNPSINNM
+1 M
-14 FWEQIATHYRA
+14 FWEQIVTHYRA

-35 NVQDLLYDDVY
+35 NVQDLHYDDAY

-60 VLGCALVI
+60 LLGCDLVV
-68 GYNTAQG
+68 GYNSVQG

-80 VRQWHQTQQMLEVV
+80 VRQWRKTQKMLEIV
-94 PPYEK
+94 PPD
-99 TGVFHFQSLATWLQG
+99 A
-114 FRGLQGAGDDEVP
+114 ADEVP
-127 PDVARRRINAGL
+127 LPDERRRINSNL
-139 AIGKLHEDPVA
+139 AIGKLHEDPVVTM
-150 SIEPSPSEELQ
+150 EPHPSEELQ
-161 IKLSELLRQDSVK
+161 NRLSHLLRQGRAK
-174 VGLVINFLEEFA
+174 VGLIINFLEQLA
-186 PNHPSLSSGAND
+186 PNHPSLTSGAND
-198 ARQRFFNLLHHWA
+198 ESQRFLNLLNHWA
-211 SDLDIRRRKH
+211 SDLDIRRRKQ

-247 MPFPDYAQRLQFI
+247 MPFPDYAQRLKFI
-260 EHLHAIHIT
+260 AHLHAISPDDAPMR
-269 EPIRKYSLGNARAR
+269 ESLGDASAR
-283 EELARETAGLNLFG
+283 EEFARETAGLNLFG
-297 IHDIVRQAALARQ
+297 IHDIARQAATTQQ

-317 QNYRQQSV
+317 LNYRQESI
-325 KTFSHGVLEVS
+325 KTFSHGVLEVG

-349 VNRAIQEIA
+349 VNRAIQDIA
-358 DGLKAGDW
+358 AGLKQGDW
-366 RRIPRGMLLLGP
+366 RRIPRGVLLLGP

-406 VGEVAISVNGHE
+406 VGEVAISVNGNE

-424 LNAAL
+424 LIAAL

-442 DEIEQASPRASM
+442 DEIERASPHTSM
-454 QPEHWERG
+454 QPEQGERG
-462 LPVSLVNAISDT
+462 LPVSLVNAMSDT
-474 SLRGKVIWV
+474 SLRGKVLWV
-483 GATDRPDLMP
+483 GATNRPDLMP

-498 VGIFDHKLILLPPTP
+498 TGIFDHKLILLPPTP
-513 FERAATMEIFCAP
+513 FERAAILKIFCKP

-532 DYQAIVGDARTDGV
+532 DYQSIIGDERTDGI

-558 RNIALRDRREQ
+558 RNLALRNNREQ
-569 LTEADLREA
+569 LIEADLREA
-578 VDDFVPDYSPEMQ
+578 VNDFVPDHSREMQ

-613 PVYQEFVEGTR
+613 SQYQEFVEDNR

-639 VLGLQV
+639 ELGLQA

>member
-1 MSISARNPSINNM
+1 M

-35 NVQDLLYDDVY
+35 NVQDLHYDDAY

-60 VLGCALVI
+60 LLGCDLVV
-68 GYNTAQG
+68 GYNSVQG

-80 VRQWHQTQQMLEVV
+80 VRQWRKTQKMLEIV
-94 PPYEK
+94 PPD
-99 TGVFHFQSLATWLQG
+99 A
-114 FRGLQGAGDDEVP
+114 ADEVP
-127 PDVARRRINAGL
+127 LPDERSRINSNL
-139 AIGKLHEDPVA
+139 AIGKLHEDPVVTM
-150 SIEPSPSEELQ
+150 EPHPSEELQ
-161 IKLSELLRQDSVK
+161 NRLSHLLRQGRAK
-174 VGLVINFLEEFA
+174 VGLIINFLEQLA
-186 PNHPSLSSGAND
+186 PNHPSLTSGAND
-198 ARQRFFNLLHHWA
+198 ESQRFLNLLNHWA
-211 SDLDIRRRKH
+211 SDLDIRRREQ

-247 MPFPDYAQRLQFI
+247 MPFPDYAQRLKFI
-260 EHLHAIHIT
+260 AHLHAISPDDAPMR
-269 EPIRKYSLGNARAR
+269 ESLGDARAR
-283 EELARETAGLNLFG
+283 EEFARETAGLNLFG
-297 IHDIVRQAALARQ
+297 IHDIARQAATTQQ

-317 QNYRQQSV
+317 LNYRQESI
-325 KTFSHGVLEVS
+325 KTFSHGVLEVG

-349 VNRAIQEIA
+349 VNRAIQDIV
-358 DGLKAGDW
+358 DGLKQGDW
-366 RRIPRGMLLLGP
+366 RRIPRGVLLLGP

-406 VGEVAISVNGHE
+406 VGEVAISVNGNE

-424 LNAAL
+424 LIAAL

-442 DEIEQASPRASM
+442 DEIERASPHTSM
-454 QPEHWERG
+454 QPEQGERG
-462 LPVSLVNAISDT
+462 LPVSLVNAMSDT
-474 SLRGKVIWV
+474 SLRGKVLWV
-483 GATDRPDLMP
+483 GATNRPDLMP

-498 VGIFDHKLILLPPTP
+498 TGIFDHKLILLPPTP
-513 FERAATMEIFCAP
+513 FERAAILKIFCEP

-532 DYQAIVGDARTDGV
+532 DYQSIIGDERTDGI

-558 RNIALRDRREQ
+558 RNLALRNNREQ
-569 LTEADLREA
+569 LIEADLREA
-578 VDDFVPDYSPEMQ
+578 VNDFVPDHSREMQ

-613 PVYQEFVEGTR
+613 PQYQEFVEDNR

-639 VLGLQV
+639 ELGLQA

>member
-1 MSISARNPSINNM
+1 M

-35 NVQDLLYDDVY
+35 NVQDLHYDDAY
-46 GYLPAMPYLMEQLN
+46 SYLPAMPYLMEQLN
-60 VLGCALVI
+60 LLGCDLVV
-68 GYNTAQG
+68 GYNSVQG

-80 VRQWHQTQQMLEVV
+80 VRQWRKTQKMLEIV
-94 PPYEK
+94 PPD
-99 TGVFHFQSLATWLQG
+99 A
-114 FRGLQGAGDDEVP
+114 ADEVP
-127 PDVARRRINAGL
+127 LPDERRRINSNL
-139 AIGKLHEDPVA
+139 AIGKLHEDPVVTM
-150 SIEPSPSEELQ
+150 EPHPSEELQ
-161 IKLSELLRQDSVK
+161 NRLSHLLRQGRAK
-174 VGLVINFLEEFA
+174 VGLIINFLEQLA
-186 PNHPSLSSGAND
+186 PNHPSLTSGAND
-198 ARQRFFNLLHHWA
+198 ESQRFLNLLNHWA
-211 SDLDIRRRKH
+211 SDLDIRRREQ

-247 MPFPDYAQRLQFI
+247 MPFPDYAQRLKFI
-260 EHLHAIHIT
+260 AHLHAISPDDAPMR
-269 EPIRKYSLGNARAR
+269 ESLGDARAR
-283 EELARETAGLNLFG
+283 EEFARETAGLNLFG
-297 IHDIVRQAALARQ
+297 IHDIARQAATTQQ

-317 QNYRQQSV
+317 LNYRQESI
-325 KTFSHGVLEVS
+325 KTFSHGVLEVG

-349 VNRAIQEIA
+349 VNRAIQDIV
-358 DGLKAGDW
+358 DGLKQGDW
-366 RRIPRGMLLLGP
+366 RRIPRGVLLLGP

-406 VGEVAISVNGHE
+406 VGEVAISVNGNE

-424 LNAAL
+424 LIAAL

-442 DEIEQASPRASM
+442 DEIEQASPHTSM
-454 QPEHWERG
+454 QPEQGERG
-462 LPVSLVNAISDT
+462 LPVSLVNAMSDT
-474 SLRGKVIWV
+474 SLRGKVLWV
-483 GATDRPDLMP
+483 GATNRPDLMP

-498 VGIFDHKLILLPPTP
+498 TGIFDHKLILLPPTP
-513 FERAATMEIFCAP
+513 FERAAILKIFCEP

-532 DYQAIVGDARTDGV
+532 DYQSIIGDERTDGI

-558 RNIALRDRREQ
+558 RNLALRNNREQ
-569 LTEADLREA
+569 LIEADLREA
-578 VDDFVPDYSPEMQ
+578 VNDFVPDHSREMQ

-613 PVYQEFVEGTR
+613 PQYQEFVEDNR

-639 VLGLQV
+639 ELGLQA

>member
-1 MSISARNPSINNM
+1 M

-35 NVQDLLYDDVY
+35 NVQDLHYDDAY

-60 VLGCALVI
+60 LLGCDLVV
-68 GYNTAQG
+68 GYNSVQG

-80 VRQWHQTQQMLEVV
+80 VRQWRKTQKMLEIV
-94 PPYEK
+94 PPD
-99 TGVFHFQSLATWLQG
+99 A
-114 FRGLQGAGDDEVP
+114 ADEVP
-127 PDVARRRINAGL
+127 LPDERRRINSNL
-139 AIGKLHEDPVA
+139 AIGKLHEDPVVTM
-150 SIEPSPSEELQ
+150 EPHPSEELQ
-161 IKLSELLRQDSVK
+161 NRLSHLLRQGRAK
-174 VGLVINFLEEFA
+174 VGLIINFLEQLA
-186 PNHPSLSSGAND
+186 PNHPSLTSGAND
-198 ARQRFFNLLHHWA
+198 ESQRFLNLLNHWA
-211 SDLDIRRRKH
+211 SDLDIRRRKQ

-247 MPFPDYAQRLQFI
+247 MPFPDYAQRLKFI
-260 EHLHAIHIT
+260 EHLHAISPDDAPMR
-269 EPIRKYSLGNARAR
+269 ESLGDARAR
-283 EELARETAGLNLFG
+283 EEFARETAGLNLFG
-297 IHDIVRQAALARQ
+297 IHDIARQAATTQQ

-317 QNYRQQSV
+317 LNYRQESI
-325 KTFSHGVLEVS
+325 KTFSHGVLEVG

-349 VNRAIQEIA
+349 VNRAIQDIA
-358 DGLKAGDW
+358 DGLKQGDW
-366 RRIPRGMLLLGP
+366 RRIPRGVLLLGP

-406 VGEVAISVNGHE
+406 VGEVAISVNGNE

-424 LNAAL
+424 LIAAL

-442 DEIEQASPRASM
+442 DEIERASPHTSM
-454 QPEHWERG
+454 QPEQGERG
-462 LPVSLVNAISDT
+462 LPVSLVNAMSDT
-474 SLRGKVIWV
+474 SLRGKVLWV
-483 GATDRPDLMP
+483 GATNRPDLMP

-498 VGIFDHKLILLPPTP
+498 TGIFDHKLILLPPTP
-513 FERAATMEIFCAP
+513 FERAAILKIFCEP

-532 DYQAIVGDARTDGV
+532 DYQSIIGDERTDGI

-558 RNIALRDRREQ
+558 RNLALRNNREQ
-569 LTEADLREA
+569 LIEADLREA
-578 VDDFVPDYSPEMQ
+578 VDDFVPDHSREMQ

-613 PVYQEFVEGTR
+613 PQYQEFVEDNR

-639 VLGLQV
+639 ELGLQA

>member
-1 MSISARNPSINNM
+1 M

-35 NVQDLLYDDVY
+35 NVQDLHYDDAY

-60 VLGCALVI
+60 LLGCDLVV
-68 GYNTAQG
+68 GYNSVQG

-80 VRQWHQTQQMLEVV
+80 VRQWRKTQKMLEIV
-94 PPYEK
+94 PPD
-99 TGVFHFQSLATWLQG
+99 A
-114 FRGLQGAGDDEVP
+114 ADEVP
-127 PDVARRRINAGL
+127 LPDERRRINSNL
-139 AIGKLHEDPVA
+139 AIGKLHEDPVVTM
-150 SIEPSPSEELQ
+150 EPHPSEELQ
-161 IKLSELLRQDSVK
+161 NRLSHLLRQGRAK
-174 VGLVINFLEEFA
+174 VGLIINFLEQLA
-186 PNHPSLSSGAND
+186 PNHPSLTSGAND
-198 ARQRFFNLLHHWA
+198 ESQRFLNLLNHWA
-211 SDLDIRRRKH
+211 SDLDIRRRKQ

-247 MPFPDYAQRLQFI
+247 MPFPDYAQRLKFI
-260 EHLHAIHIT
+260 AHLHAISPDDAPMR
-269 EPIRKYSLGNARAR
+269 ESLGDARAR
-283 EELARETAGLNLFG
+283 EEFARETAGLNLFG
-297 IHDIVRQAALARQ
+297 IHDIARQAATTQQ

-317 QNYRQQSV
+317 LKYRQESI
-325 KTFSHGVLEVS
+325 KTFSHGVLEVG

-349 VNRAIQEIA
+349 VNRAIQDIA
-358 DGLKAGDW
+358 AGLKQGDW
-366 RRIPRGMLLLGP
+366 RRIPRGVLLLGP

-406 VGEVAISVNGHE
+406 VGEVAISVNGNE

-424 LNAAL
+424 LIAAL

-442 DEIEQASPRASM
+442 DEIEQASPHTSM
-454 QPEHWERG
+454 QPEQGERG
-462 LPVSLVNAISDT
+462 LPVSLVNAMSDT
-474 SLRGKVIWV
+474 SLRGKVLWV
-483 GATDRPDLMP
+483 GATNRPDLMP

-498 VGIFDHKLILLPPTP
+498 TGIFDHKLVLLPPTP
-513 FERAATMEIFCAP
+513 FERAAILKIFCEP

-532 DYQAIVGDARTDGV
+532 DYQSIIGDERTDGI

-558 RNIALRDRREQ
+558 RNLALRNNREQ
-569 LTEADLREA
+569 LIEADLREA
-578 VDDFVPDYSPEMQ
+578 VNDFVPDHSREMQ

-613 PVYQEFVEGTR
+613 PQYQEFVEDNR
-624 IDKTK
+624 IHKTK

-639 VLGLQV
+639 ELGLQA

>member
-1 MSISARNPSINNM
+1 M

-35 NVQDLLYDDVY
+35 NVQDLHYDDAY

-60 VLGCALVI
+60 LLGCELVV
-68 GYNTAQG
+68 GYNSVQG

-80 VRQWHQTQQMLEVV
+80 VHQWRRTQRMLEIV
-94 PPYEK
+94 PSDAP
-99 TGVFHFQSLATWLQG
+99 
-114 FRGLQGAGDDEVP
+114 DEAP
-127 PDVARRRINAGL
+127 LPDERRRINANL

-150 SIEPSPSEELQ
+150 AMEPHPSEELQ
-161 IKLSELLRQDSVK
+161 NRLSHLLRQQRAK
-174 VGLVINFLEEFA
+174 VGLIINFLEQLA
-186 PNHPSLSSGAND
+186 PNHPSLARGAND
-198 ARQRFFNLLHHWA
+198 DLQRFLNLLHHWA
-211 SDLDIRRRKH
+211 SDMDIRRRKH

-260 EHLHAIHIT
+260 GHLHTISPNDAPMR
-269 EPIRKYSLGNARAR
+269 ESLGNARAR
-283 EELARETAGLNLFG
+283 EEFARETAGLNLFG
-297 IHDIVRQAALARQ
+297 IHDIARQAATTQQ

-317 QNYRQQSV
+317 LNYRQESI
-325 KTFSHGVLEVS
+325 KTFSRGVLEVG

-349 VNRAIQEIA
+349 VNRAIQDIA
-358 DGLKAGDW
+358 DGLKQGDW

-406 VGEVAISVNGHE
+406 VGEVAVSVNGNGNE

-424 LNAAL
+424 LSAAL

-442 DEIEQASPRASM
+442 DEIEQASPHTSM
-454 QPEHWERG
+454 QPEHWERD

-483 GATDRPDLMP
+483 GATNRPDLMP
-493 AIFRR
+493 SIFRR

-513 FERAATMEIFCAP
+513 FERAAILKIFCEP

-532 DYQAIVGDARTDGV
+532 DYQSIVGDERTDGI

-558 RNIALRDRREQ
+558 RNLAQRNNREQ
-569 LTEADLREA
+569 LTEPDLREA
-578 VDDFVPDYSPEMQ
+578 VDDFAPDHSPEMQ

-613 PVYQEFVEGTR
+613 PQYQEFVEGKR

-639 VLGLQV
+639 VLGLQA

>member
-1 MSISARNPSINNM
+1 M

-35 NVQDLLYDDVY
+35 NVQDLHYDDAY

-60 VLGCALVI
+60 LLGCDLVV
-68 GYNTAQG
+68 GYNSVQG

-80 VRQWHQTQQMLEVV
+80 VRQWRRTQKMLEIV
-94 PPYEK
+94 PPD
-99 TGVFHFQSLATWLQG
+99 A
-114 FRGLQGAGDDEVP
+114 ADEVP
-127 PDVARRRINAGL
+127 LPDERRRINSNL
-139 AIGKLHEDPVA
+139 AIGKLHEDPVVTM
-150 SIEPSPSEELQ
+150 EPHPSEELQ
-161 IKLSELLRQDSVK
+161 NRLSHLLRQGRAK
-174 VGLVINFLEEFA
+174 VGLIINFLEQLA
-186 PNHPSLSSGAND
+186 PNHPSLTSGAND
-198 ARQRFFNLLHHWA
+198 ESQRFLNLLNHWA
-211 SDLDIRRRKH
+211 SDLDIRRRKQ

-247 MPFPDYAQRLQFI
+247 MPFPDYAQRLKFI
-260 EHLHAIHIT
+260 EHLHAISPDDAPMR
-269 EPIRKYSLGNARAR
+269 ESLGDARAR
-283 EELARETAGLNLFG
+283 EEFARETAGLNLFG
-297 IHDIVRQAALARQ
+297 IHDIARQAATTQQ

-317 QNYRQQSV
+317 LNYRQESI
-325 KTFSHGVLEVS
+325 KTFSHGVLEVG

-349 VNRAIQEIA
+349 VNRAIQDIA
-358 DGLKAGDW
+358 DGLKQGDW
-366 RRIPRGMLLLGP
+366 RRIPRGVLLLGP

-406 VGEVAISVNGHE
+406 VGEVAISVNGNE

-424 LNAAL
+424 LIAAL

-442 DEIEQASPRASM
+442 DEIERASPHTSM
-454 QPEHWERG
+454 QPEQGERG
-462 LPVSLVNAISDT
+462 LPVSLVNAMSDT
-474 SLRGKVIWV
+474 SLRGKVLWV
-483 GATDRPDLMP
+483 GATNRPDLMP

-498 VGIFDHKLILLPPTP
+498 TGIFDHKLILLPPTP
-513 FERAATMEIFCAP
+513 FERAAILKIFCEP

-532 DYQAIVGDARTDGV
+532 DYQSIIGDERTDGI

-558 RNIALRDRREQ
+558 RNLALRNNREQ
-569 LTEADLREA
+569 LIEADLREA
-578 VDDFVPDYSPEMQ
+578 VNDFVPDHSREMQ

-613 PVYQEFVEGTR
+613 PQYQEFVEDNR

-639 VLGLQV
+639 ELGLQA

>member
-1 MSISARNPSINNM
+1 M
-14 FWEQIATHYRA
+14 FWEQIVTHYRA

-35 NVQDLLYDDVY
+35 NVQDLHYDDAY

-60 VLGCALVI
+60 LLGCDLVV
-68 GYNTAQG
+68 GYNSVQG

-80 VRQWHQTQQMLEVV
+80 VRQWRKTQKMLEIV
-94 PPYEK
+94 PPD
-99 TGVFHFQSLATWLQG
+99 A
-114 FRGLQGAGDDEVP
+114 ADEVP
-127 PDVARRRINAGL
+127 LPDERRRINSNL
-139 AIGKLHEDPVA
+139 AIGKLHEDPVVTM
-150 SIEPSPSEELQ
+150 EPHPSEELQ
-161 IKLSELLRQDSVK
+161 NRLSHLLRQGRAK
-174 VGLVINFLEEFA
+174 VGLIINFLEQLA
-186 PNHPSLSSGAND
+186 PNHPSLTSGAND
-198 ARQRFFNLLHHWA
+198 ESQRFLNLLNHWA
-211 SDLDIRRRKH
+211 SDLDIRRRKQ

-247 MPFPDYAQRLQFI
+247 MPFPDYAQRLKFI
-260 EHLHAIHIT
+260 AHLHAISPDDAPMR
-269 EPIRKYSLGNARAR
+269 ESLGDARAR
-283 EELARETAGLNLFG
+283 EEFARETAGLNLFG
-297 IHDIVRQAALARQ
+297 IHDIARQAATTQQ

-317 QNYRQQSV
+317 LNYRQESI
-325 KTFSHGVLEVS
+325 KTFSHGVLEVG

-349 VNRAIQEIA
+349 VNRAIQDIA
-358 DGLKAGDW
+358 DGLKQGDW
-366 RRIPRGMLLLGP
+366 RRIPRGVLLLGP

-406 VGEVAISVNGHE
+406 VGEVAISVNGNE

-424 LNAAL
+424 LIAAL

-442 DEIEQASPRASM
+442 DEIERASPHTSM
-454 QPEHWERG
+454 QPEQGERG
-462 LPVSLVNAISDT
+462 LPVSLVNAMSDT
-474 SLRGKVIWV
+474 SLRGKVLWV
-483 GATDRPDLMP
+483 GATNRPDLMP

-498 VGIFDHKLILLPPTP
+498 TGIFDHKLILLPPTP
-513 FERAATMEIFCAP
+513 FERAAILKIFCEP

-532 DYQAIVGDARTDGV
+532 DYQSIIGDERTDGI

-558 RNIALRDRREQ
+558 RNLALRNNREQ
-569 LTEADLREA
+569 LIEADLREA
-578 VDDFVPDYSPEMQ
+578 VNDFVPDHSREMQ

-613 PVYQEFVEGTR
+613 PQYQEFVEDNR

-639 VLGLQV
+639 ELGLQA

>member
-1 MSISARNPSINNM
+1 M

-35 NVQDLLYDDVY
+35 NVQDLHYDDAY

-60 VLGCALVI
+60 LLGCDLVV
-68 GYNTAQG
+68 GYNSVQG

-80 VRQWHQTQQMLEVV
+80 VRQWRKTQKMLEIV
-94 PPYEK
+94 PPD
-99 TGVFHFQSLATWLQG
+99 A
-114 FRGLQGAGDDEVP
+114 ADEVP
-127 PDVARRRINAGL
+127 LPDERRRINSNL
-139 AIGKLHEDPVA
+139 AIGKLHEDPVVTM
-150 SIEPSPSEELQ
+150 EPHPSEELQ
-161 IKLSELLRQDSVK
+161 NRLSHLLRQGRAK
-174 VGLVINFLEEFA
+174 VGLIINFLEQLA
-186 PNHPSLSSGAND
+186 PNHPSLTSGAND
-198 ARQRFFNLLHHWA
+198 ESQRFLNLLNHWA
-211 SDLDIRRRKH
+211 SDLDIRRREQ

-247 MPFPDYAQRLQFI
+247 MPFPDYAQRLKFI
-260 EHLHAIHIT
+260 AHLHAISPDDAPMR
-269 EPIRKYSLGNARAR
+269 ESLGDARAR
-283 EELARETAGLNLFG
+283 EEFARETAGLNLFG
-297 IHDIVRQAALARQ
+297 IHDIARQAATTQQ

-317 QNYRQQSV
+317 LNYRQESI
-325 KTFSHGVLEVS
+325 KTFSHGVLEVG

-349 VNRAIQEIA
+349 VNRAIQDIA
-358 DGLKAGDW
+358 DGLKQGDW
-366 RRIPRGMLLLGP
+366 RRIPRGVLLLGP

-406 VGEVAISVNGHE
+406 VGEVAVSVNGNE

-424 LNAAL
+424 LIAAL

-442 DEIEQASPRASM
+442 DEIERASPHTSM
-454 QPEHWERG
+454 QPEQGERG
-462 LPVSLVNAISDT
+462 LPVSLVNAMSDT
-474 SLRGKVIWV
+474 SLRGKVLWV
-483 GATDRPDLMP
+483 GATNRPDLMP

-498 VGIFDHKLILLPPTP
+498 TGIFDHKLILLPPTP
-513 FERAATMEIFCAP
+513 FERAAILKIFCEP

-532 DYQAIVGDARTDGV
+532 DYQSIISDERTDGI

-558 RNIALRDRREQ
+558 RNLALRNNREQ
-569 LTEADLREA
+569 LIEADLREA
-578 VDDFVPDYSPEMQ
+578 VNDFLPDHSREMQ

-613 PVYQEFVEGTR
+613 PQYQEFVEDNR

-639 VLGLQV
+639 ELGLQA